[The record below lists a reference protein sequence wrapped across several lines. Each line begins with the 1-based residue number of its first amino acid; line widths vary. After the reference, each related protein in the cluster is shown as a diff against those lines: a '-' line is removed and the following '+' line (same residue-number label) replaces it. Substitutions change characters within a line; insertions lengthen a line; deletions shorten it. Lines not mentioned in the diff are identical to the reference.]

1 MNIMLSDPQPQLWIS
16 ALCPWNPTNDP
27 NRPLGYVWRNCG
39 GGLHCRMESTKGRY
53 FNLSFPVLKMLSHEN
68 AIFHARSRRSPKN
81 NSRGPL
87 WYRMRAAMEPKIS
100 QWCQNYFVN
109 SFSVSGED
117 PRGKWG
123 MARPGDVR
131 ARQPYPTSNNTRQGF
146 LSHLVNRYSVHPSSL
161 RDISYILIAEKEYEN
176 DDERTEN
183 KSYGRDQAI

>member
-1 MNIMLSDPQPQLWIS
+1 MGGGIAHLLDRPLHRLRPEIPCRRSFLNLSYSRKKIMNIMLSDPQPQLWIS

-87 WYRMRAAMEPKIS
+87 WYRMRAASSSYNHSENFTNAHGKH
-100 QWCQNYFVN
+100 Q
-109 SFSVSGED
+109 SGAED
-117 PRGKWG
+117 IPVV
-123 MARPGDVR
+123 PE
-131 ARQPYPTSNNTRQGF
+131 
-146 LSHLVNRYSVHPSSL
+146 LL
-161 RDISYILIAEKEYEN
+161 RE
-176 DDERTEN
+176 
-183 KSYGRDQAI
+183 